1 MMQSLWYIRQRKYQ
15 IPQRGNIVADFKWME
30 KIRVIEQQEEPTE
43 WGLTPMESIRIGA
56 VVEELK
62 Q

>member
-15 IPQRGNIVADFKWME
+15 IPQRGNIVADFKRME

-62 Q
+62 K